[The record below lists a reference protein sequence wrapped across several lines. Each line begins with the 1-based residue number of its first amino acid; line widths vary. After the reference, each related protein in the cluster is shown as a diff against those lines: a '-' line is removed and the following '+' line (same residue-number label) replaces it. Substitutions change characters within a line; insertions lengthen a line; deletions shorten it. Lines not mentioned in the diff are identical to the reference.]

1 MKARS
6 VGESSTIMIFLIAI
20 FILLRLRSGVRCS
33 SISLGKVSS
42 NRIEEVFLG
51 ERLGEVL
58 VGAHQAASRAV
69 QHAVLRRQHYD
80 RESAVSPAFL
90 SELTRTVSVQS
101 IR

>member
-42 NRIEEVFLG
+42 HRIEEVFLG

-58 VGAHQAASRAV
+58 VGAHQAAPRAV
-69 QHAVLRRQHYD
+69 EHAGLRRQHDD
-80 RESAVSPAFL
+80 RDPAEPDAFL
-90 SELTRTVSVQS
+90 DKPARWVSVQ
-101 IR
+101 